1 MLCEIEMEG
10 EGAEEASSKPVDPLP
25 PTAPGNATAKEP
37 SDNKVT
43 QPTPV
48 EQPSEG
54 RRGEKRE
61 VWATPATRRIARE
74 EKIDLADVTGT
85 GPQGRVTKGD
95 VLAFVAAGSSSTSSS
110 TSNPTSS
117 PSSPTPSLAS
127 TSATTTLPL
136 SAVRKA
142 MFRAMTSSLQIPH
155 FSYSET
161 LDVTSLERLR
171 LSLNKH
177 IPLRH
182 RKTLKP
188 AEEATIGRLGEWG
201 VAEQSERVPEEKRF
215 DRLTLLPL
223 FIKAL
228 SLAMHEHPIFSCSL
242 TAPSSTSTDHSLTRR
257 SSHDISIALS
267 SPSGGLYTP
276 LLPSVDSSSP
286 YALASQI
293 AHLQHCA
300 TASSPPKFPTE
311 FKGTGTITLSNV
323 GVVGGTTTHP
333 IVPPT
338 GQLAIGA
345 LGRMRVEP
353 RYVGTEN
360 ARAKEVARG
369 TEELPFGE
377 ELKMEPR
384 LLLVSCLA
392 GVLQMELLANL
403 FSSPRYRTS
412 PSRRTI
418 EWSRESSSPSSL
430 RAGNASSRSRRGLL
444 DWAGSFSQSA
454 LYRKDQYRGP
464 VEAELLGE
472 GERRP
477 TNIELEQTEEL
488 KACRVRRKEV
498 TQRALTRQRTSQQA
512 PLFVLNSRHQPFA
525 SLPSTLSCLF
535 VDRLSKLRLL
545 YRSLFCA
552 LKSLLEPPI
561 RLYVAYSVDRF
572 RVPI

>member
-10 EGAEEASSKPVDPLP
+10 EGAEEEASKPVDPLP
-25 PTAPGNATAKEP
+25 PTAPGNPTARD
-37 SDNKVT
+37 SGHTTVA
-43 QPTPV
+43 QPTPA

-54 RRGEKRE
+54 RPGEKRE

-74 EKIDLADVTGT
+74 EKIDLADVKGT

-95 VLAFVAAGSSSTSSS
+95 VLAFVAAGSSSSASSS
-110 TSNPTSS
+110 TPASTPSPPA
-117 PSSPTPSLAS
+117 PSSILAS
-127 TSATTTLPL
+127 SLTTTNLPL
-136 SAVRKA
+136 SPVRKA

-155 FSYSET
+155 FAYSET

-188 AEEATIGRLGEWG
+188 AEEAQLARLGEWG
-201 VAEQSERVPEEKRF
+201 IAEQSERVPEEKRF
-215 DRLTLLPL
+215 DRVTLLPL

-228 SLAMHEHPIFSCSL
+228 SLAMHEHPIFTCTL
-242 TAPSSTSTDHSLTRR
+242 APPSSTSTDHSLTRR

-276 LLPSVDSSSP
+276 LLPSVNSSSP

-300 TASSPPKFPTE
+300 TTSSPPKFPTE

-353 RYVGTEN
+353 RYVGAEKE
-360 ARAKEVARG
+360 RAKEVARE
-369 TEELPFGE
+369 TEELPPGE

-384 LLLVSCLA
+384 LLMVS
-392 GVLQMELLANL
+392 
-403 FSSPRYRTS
+403 
-412 PSRRTI
+412 
-418 EWSRESSSPSSL
+418 W
-430 RAGNASSRSRRGLL
+430 
-444 DWAGSFSQSA
+444 
-454 LYRKDQYRGP
+454 
-464 VEAELLGE
+464 
-472 GERRP
+472 
-477 TNIELEQTEEL
+477 
-488 KACRVRRKEV
+488 
-498 TQRALTRQRTSQQA
+498 
-512 PLFVLNSRHQPFA
+512 FV
-525 SLPSTLSCLF
+525 
-535 VDRLSKLRLL
+535 
-545 YRSLFCA
+545 
-552 LKSLLEPPI
+552 
-561 RLYVAYSVDRF
+561 
-572 RVPI
+572 